1 MLRLMICGFIAVGVS
16 LTKVVW
22 AEPEWNDVKVNSV
35 NRLSARNDSLP
46 LARAEDALV
55 ADEPESPFV
64 KTLDGRWKFHWVGMP
79 ARRPLDFWQADFD
92 DSRWEEIDVPSCVE
106 TRGYGVPH
114 YLAHGYAGLPQPLE
128 AGKLDPNYNPVS
140 SYRMRFTVPS
150 SWSGRRVILRFEGVS
165 AAYYVWVNGKKVGY
179 AEDSKL
185 PDEFDITAFVNAH
198 RQLNNQNNQN
208 NRTIEQSDNVLAVEV
223 YRWCDGSYLE
233 DQDMMHYSGIFRSV
247 RLYAEPQRAIRDF
260 VVSTDVAPDF
270 RSAAIT
276 LSGLSGDWSAT
287 VYDATR
293 VPVGTLTP
301 QPSTPNPQ
309 LSTLNPQPS
318 TLNLSRPRLWSAEDP
333 YLYTLVVTNGE
344 DVRAC
349 KVGVRK
355 VERRGHTVLFN
366 GRPIKYRG
374 VNRHEHSPENGRTV
388 SRAEML
394 KDVLLMK
401 RHNID
406 TVRTCHY
413 PDDPYWYRLC
423 DRYGIYLVAEANV
436 ESHGMGQKPET
447 GLGYKLEWLEP
458 IVERNVNQV
467 LNYRNHASVFMWS
480 LGNESGGGPAF
491 EEAARRIRAL
501 DTSRLVHYEQAN
513 ALADVD
519 SRMYMPVPWVV
530 ERGLFGDGRS
540 ATLGKGRGSRLDQT
554 PGKPFFSCEY
564 AHAMGN
570 AMGNFADYWDAYY
583 TSDSLLG
590 GCIWDWIDQSLWKTS
605 DRLGPDGKRV
615 RYLAYGGD
623 WDDGPNDA
631 NVCQNGVI
639 GALREVT
646 PKLIET
652 AHVHRQLVFRK
663 AGEGFELENRY
674 GFTFAD
680 AFVGSWELVRDGEVV
695 CKGTFAVPHLA
706 PLSQAAVPASV
717 FGEALSNLS
726 EDGEWFLNVAFS
738 LKADCLWAPAGHVVA
753 RDQVALGGSWNRS
766 VSAVARSAAA
776 VSGAPRAA
784 VTADAASVT
793 VVAGATKAVFSRR
806 TATLSRLEMDGAL
819 ILADADGMM
828 AGPRLT
834 AVRAFADND
843 TSLSPHNS
851 ISIPFF
857 DAGLTQLS
865 YHAPTVMA
873 ETRGD
878 TAVVTCAVAVDGSR
892 SAGWAHETVWTFRPD
907 GTVEAANRVVP
918 HGKMPELPRLG
929 LSWKLDGALE
939 NLSWYGRG
947 PHENYIDRCSSAF
960 VGRYAST
967 VTDQYVPYVR
977 PQENGAKGDVRW
989 VAFTDGKGRGVR
1001 FACDRPLFF
1010 RALHFDWEDLEFA
1023 RHHRHQTRIYNPPT
1037 PRREVCLDL
1046 DVEQRGLGGA
1056 SCGPKTLP
1064 QYTFP
1069 AREERWTLTLS
1080 PVR

>member
-1 MLRLMICGFIAVGVS
+1 MMRLMICGFIAVGVWQMQAA
-16 LTKVVW
+16 L

-35 NRLSARNDSLP
+35 NRLPARNDSLP

-55 ADEPESPFV
+55 ADEPVSPFV
-64 KTLDGRWKFHWVGMP
+64 KTLDGKWKFHWVGMP
-79 ARRPLDFWQADFD
+79 ARRPLDFWKVDFD
-92 DSRWEEIDVPSCVE
+92 DSRWEAIDVPSCVE

-114 YLAHGYAGLPQPLE
+114 YLAHGYAGLPQPLK
-128 AGKLDPNYNPVS
+128 AGQLDPNYNPVS
-140 SYRMRFTVPS
+140 SYRTRFAVPS
-150 SWSGRRVILRFEGVS
+150 SWAGRRVILRFEGVS

-185 PDEFDITAFVNAH
+185 PDEFDITSYLE
-198 RQLNNQNNQN
+198 QGNN
-208 NRTIEQSDNVLAVEV
+208 ILAVEV
-223 YRWCDGSYLE
+223 YRWCDGAYLE
-233 DQDMMHYSGIFRSV
+233 DQDMIHYSGIFRSV

-260 VVSTDVAPDF
+260 AVSTDVAPDF
-270 RSAAIT
+270 QSAAVAIR
-276 LSGLSGDWSAT
+276 GLAGDWSAT
-287 VYDATR
+287 LYDAAHA
-293 VPVGTLTP
+293 PVGTL
-301 QPSTPNPQ
+301 NPQ
-309 LSTLNPQPS
+309 LSTLNI
-318 TLNLSRPRLWSAEDP
+318 TRPRLWSAEDP
-333 YLYTLVVTNGE
+333 YLYTLVVMNGE
-344 DVRAC
+344 DIRAC

-355 VERRGHTVLFN
+355 VERRGHAVLFN

-394 KDVLLMK
+394 RDVLLMK

-447 GLGYKLEWLEP
+447 GLGYKPEWREP

-467 LNYRNHASVFMWS
+467 LNYRNHASIFMWS

-491 EEAARRIRAL
+491 EEAARRIRQL
-501 DTSRLVHYEQAN
+501 DASRLVHYEQAN

-519 SRMYMPVPWVV
+519 SRMYMPVPWIV
-530 ERGLFGDGRS
+530 ERGRFGDGRS
-540 ATLGKGRGSRLDQT
+540 ATLGKGRGNRLDQT
-554 PGKPFFSCEY
+554 AGKPFFSCEY

-605 DRLGPDGKRV
+605 DRLGPDGKRI

-646 PKLIET
+646 PKLLET

-680 AFVGSWELVRDGEVV
+680 SFAGSWELVKDGEVV
-695 CKGTFAVPHLA
+695 RKGTFTVPHLA
-706 PLSQAAVPASV
+706 PLSRAAVPASA
-717 FGEALSNLS
+717 FGEALSNLPK
-726 EDGEWFLNVAFS
+726 DGEWFLNVAFA
-738 LKADCLWAPAGHVVA
+738 LKADCPWAEAGHVVA
-753 RDQVALGGSWNRS
+753 RDQVALGGSWKQR
-766 VSAVARSAAA
+766 VPTT
-776 VSGAPRAA
+776 VSGAPRAV
-784 VTADAASVT
+784 VTADATSVT
-793 VVAGATKAVFSRR
+793 VVAGATKAVFSKL
-806 TATLSRLEMDGAL
+806 TATLARLEMDGVL
-819 ILADADGMM
+819 ILADADGMT

-843 TSLSPHNS
+843 TTLSLYNS

-865 YHAPTVMA
+865 YHAPVVTA

-892 SAGWAHETVWTFRPD
+892 SAGWTHETVWTFRPD
-907 GTVEAANRVVP
+907 GTVEAANHAVP

-939 NLSWYGRG
+939 NLAWYGRG

-967 VTDQYVPYVR
+967 VTDQYVSYVR

-989 VAFTDGKGRGVR
+989 VAFTDEKGRGVR

-1069 AREERWTLTLS
+1069 ARDERWTLTLS